1 MSARS
6 KIHDG
11 LVAICICA
19 MSAGLGFGMASCAAR
34 QRTSDV
40 VTAFLECEAAELP
53 ADTLRDATA
62 LAISAISKWIS
73 GSGAIDTAGLV
84 GDLAALKTNLGR
96 CAMAAAVVAWAG
108 APKPSAEAPM
118 AAALAV
124 DPAALRRAFTL
135 ARTEAGWPA
144 VKIAGQTL

>member
-1 MSARS
+1 MSRAR
-6 KIHDG
+6 KIEATLIAAG
-11 LVAICICA
+11 FCA
-19 MSAGLGFGMASCAAR
+19 MVVAAGFGVASCAAR
-34 QRTSDV
+34 QHVADGV
-40 VTAFLECEAAELP
+40 AAFLECESAGLP
-53 ADTLRDATA
+53 ADTLGDATA
-62 LAISAISKWIS
+62 LATGALQKWIS
-73 GSGAIDTAGLV
+73 GSGSIDATGLK

-108 APKPSAEAPM
+108 SSKPSAEAPM

-124 DPAALRRAFTL
+124 DPDALRRAFVQ